1 MEINPKK
8 LSLVTFYDVGTL
20 ILNNSADIARVY
32 ILRSNKV
39 VFFSEKLCLT
49 FMPRIFIFLKINR
62 ILIIVY
68 HFSFNKH
75 KNVFWR
81 FHGKKLIVNFFKKL
95 RYTTFLR
102 MEIQFWNGWWDNKLS
117 FSSFHF
123 LMPLCRASEFW
134 ERNLHK
140 KVKCFFHRL
149 DRSKRMEV
157 GIGNQAIIM
166 SWNVGKTIWR
176 GNLIEVQGIVCK
188 KSKIWNW
195 KFVWVPVCFVFY
207 QTIVFDK

>member
-1 MEINPKK
+1 MSSDVFME
-8 LSLVTFYDVGTL
+8 
-20 ILNNSADIARVY
+20 
-32 ILRSNKV
+32 
-39 VFFSEKLCLT
+39 
-49 FMPRIFIFLKINR
+49 
-62 ILIIVY
+62 
-68 HFSFNKH
+68 
-75 KNVFWR
+75 
-81 FHGKKLIVNFFKKL
+81 KKLIVNFFKKL

-140 KVKCFFHRL
+140 KIKCFFHRL
-149 DRSKRMEV
+149 DSTKRMEV

-195 KFVWVPVCFVFY
+195 KLCEESLCVLYFIKQLYLTSKVMQQLRCTLKYVVPQYYFKIWSLICSNLV
-207 QTIVFDK
+207 IV